1 MADRYA
7 APAGSLAEIKP
18 RHGGV
23 VRLDGKLCAVYRD
36 DTGVPHA
43 VSATCTHLGCVVGF
57 NDAERTWDCPGV
69 EEHRN
74 ENRR

>member
-23 VRLDGKLCAVYRD
+23 VRLDGKLC
-36 DTGVPHA
+36 A